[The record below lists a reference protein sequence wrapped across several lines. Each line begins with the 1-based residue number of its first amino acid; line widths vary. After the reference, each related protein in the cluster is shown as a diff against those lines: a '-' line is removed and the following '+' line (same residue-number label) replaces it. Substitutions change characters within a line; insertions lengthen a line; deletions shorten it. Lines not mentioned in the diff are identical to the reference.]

1 MSEERDLSIPEI
13 EEAFLRFVELFHS
26 EHQYESNFVSLAKEL
41 KIRIRPSKTGLN
53 EAFTLDGQR
62 VILMDFSVSPQRQ
75 RFTGWHELSH
85 HLFDI
90 AEGGSL
96 KAFLRDCTYDQPDSC
111 IAWEERFCFKAAA
124 LLLMPTP
131 SLKKVQDRYGYSP
144 LSVLELSNL
153 TGASV
158 QASLRR
164 VIWNYSID
172 VHAVL
177 IDSNGYVLDSLAH
190 GAKRGR
196 FSVGF
201 DFQIKS
207 DHPLTQGGFKIDH
220 EKRFEAVV
228 PFKRST
234 KPWKS
239 KVIATQASQ
248 NERILAFFLDA
259 YPAESP
265 GQGCLF

>member
-1 MSEERDLSIPEI
+1 MSEERDLSILEI
-13 EEAFLRFVELFHS
+13 EDTFLRFVESFHA
-26 EHQYESNFVSLAKEL
+26 ENEYESNFISLAKDL
-41 KIRIRPSKTGLN
+41 KIHIKPSKTGLN

-90 AEGGSL
+90 AEEGNL
-96 KAFLRDCTYDQPDSC
+96 KAFLRDCTYGQPDFC
-111 IAWEERFCFKAAA
+111 IALEERFCFKAAA
-124 LLLMPTP
+124 LLLMPTHI
-131 SLKKVQDRYGYSP
+131 LKGVQDRYGYSP
-144 LSVLELSNL
+144 LSVIELSNL

-158 QASLRR
+158 QSSLRR
-164 VIWNYSID
+164 VIWTYGID

-196 FSVGF
+196 FNVGF

-207 DHPLTQGGFKIDH
+207 DHPLTQGGFEIDR
-220 EKRFEAVV
+220 EKYFEAVV

-239 KVIATQASQ
+239 RVIAAQIFQ